1 MRHALQRAAYG
12 VMIGATLAGCAAE
25 KPATKVTTKP
35 AERAASAPVAEVATT
50 KKADGGASSVP
61 ATMPFVNPGPA
72 EQLGRAAAAAAT
84 PSARTK
90 PAVVN
95 EYHGVRVTDTYQWLE
110 DWNDPAVQAWS
121 EAQNAKTREF
131 LDSLPNVAAIRERA
145 TQLLGMQ
152 SVSYYGFHESN
163 GRLFAMKREPGAQ
176 QDKLVWRSWPSDA
189 ISERV
194 LVDPMAL
201 DASGGTTID
210 WSVPSPDGSLIAVC
224 MSKDGSELG
233 DVTIFDV
240 ASGKPTGE
248 VIPRVNGGTAGGSLA
263 WAQDGSG
270 FFYTRYPRAGEK
282 PEADMNFFVQVYFH
296 ELGRPTSEDR
306 FELGEGA
313 PRIAEWMLDV
323 KTDARGQQW
332 VLASMQYGDGGEFD
346 HFIRTPDQ
354 EGASGAWVQVAN
366 LQTKWVQT
374 ALGDDGYVYAV
385 SRANGAERGQI
396 VRRKLGVTTIG
407 FTETVVPEF
416 KDAAFE
422 IDFFDPSVF
431 VIGKDHIF
439 ATVQTGGPS
448 ELRVFTKDGRQLQG
462 PQQFAVSA
470 VGGTTVLSDGRVL
483 FSNVSFTEPMAW
495 KLFDPRTGQTT
506 LTAFGQSYPQLDLS
520 QYEVRR
526 EFATS
531 KDGTKVPVNIV
542 MKRGTKLDGSAPLM
556 LTGYGGYGVSESPR
570 FSLRNVQLLEKG
582 VIFAL
587 ANIRGGGEYG
597 EAWHRQGNLLNKQN
611 VFDDFAA
618 CAEYLIAKKYT
629 SSNRLAI
636 QGGSN
641 GGLLM
646 GVQLT
651 QRPELYKCVVSHV
664 GIYDMLRVELSP
676 NGAFNVTEFGTVKD
690 PAQFKALLAY
700 SPYHNVRA
708 GVKYPPVLFL
718 TGANDPRVDP
728 MQSRKM
734 TAKLQEVGATALLR
748 TSGNT
753 GHGAGTPLSA
763 QIEQQVDVMA
773 WLLWQLGVQ

>member
-1 MRHALQRAAYG
+1 MRIPARLIAASSLTLIALAACTSKPHA
-12 VMIGATLAGCAAE
+12 
-25 KPATKVTTKP
+25 TTQSQQ
-35 AERAASAPVAEVATT
+35 AASATQPSTNQLATT
-50 KKADGGASSVP
+50 QP
-61 ATMPFVNPGPA
+61 ARVITRP
-72 EQLGRAAAAAAT
+72 
-84 PSARTK
+84 
-90 PAVVN
+90 PAVN
-95 EYHGVRVTDTYQWLE
+95 TYHGVPVVDTYQWLE
-110 DWNDPAVQAWS
+110 NWEDPAVKSWS
-121 EAQNAKTREF
+121 EAQNAKTREV
-131 LDSLPNVAAIRERA
+131 LDNLPNVASIRERA

-152 SVSYYGFHESN
+152 SVSYYGFHNTN

-176 QDKLVWRSWPSDA
+176 QDKLVWRSWPTDA
-189 ISERV
+189 IAERV
-194 LVDPMAL
+194 LVDPL
-201 DASGGTTID
+201 SIDSSGGTTID
-210 WSVPSPDGSLIAVC
+210 WSIPSPDGSLLAVC
-224 MSKDGSELG
+224 MSKDGSEMG
-233 DVTIFDV
+233 DVTIYDV
-240 ASGKPTGE
+240 ASGQPRE

-263 WAQDGSG
+263 WATDGSG
-270 FFYTRYPRAGEK
+270 FFYTRYPRAGEM
-282 PEADMNFFVQVYFH
+282 PEADMNFYVQVYFH
-296 ELGRPTSEDR
+296 ELGKPTSEDR
-306 FELGEGA
+306 FELGKGA

-323 KTDARGQQW
+323 KPDARGQQW

-346 HFIRTPDQ
+346 HFVRSPDQ
-354 EGASGAWVQVAN
+354 EGSPGTWTQVAN
-366 LQTKWVQT
+366 IQSKWVQA

-385 SRANGAERGQI
+385 SRANGAERGQV
-396 VRRKLGVTTIG
+396 VRRKLGLSAMGDTQLII
-407 FTETVVPEF
+407 PEF
-416 KDAAFE
+416 KDATFE
-422 IDFFDPSVF
+422 IDFFDPAVF
-431 VIGKDHIF
+431 VISKDHIL
-439 ATVQTGGPS
+439 ATMQTGGPS
-448 ELRVFTKDGRQLQG
+448 ELRIFTKDGKAVKG
-462 PQQFAVSA
+462 PELFPVSA
-470 VGGTTVLSDGRVL
+470 VAGTTPLEDGRIL
-483 FSNVSFTEPMAW
+483 FSNVGFTQPLTW
-495 KLFDPRTGQTT
+495 KLFDTRTGQTT
-506 LTAFGQSYPQLDLS
+506 VTSFGQSYPNLDLS

-570 FSLRNVQLLEKG
+570 FSLRNIQLLEKG
-582 VIFAL
+582 VIYAL

-618 CAEYLIAKKYT
+618 CAQHLINNKYT

-646 GVQLT
+646 GSQIVQH
-651 QRPELYKCVVSHV
+651 PELYKCVVSHV

-676 NGAFNVTEFGTVKD
+676 NGAFNITEFGTVTNPD
-690 PAQFKALLAY
+690 QFKALYAY
-700 SPYHNVRA
+700 SPYHNVRENI
-708 GVKYPPVLFL
+708 KYPPVLFL

-773 WLLWQLGVQ
+773 WLFYHLNIN

>member
-1 MRHALQRAAYG
+1 MREALHAAAYG
-12 VMIGATLAGCAAE
+12 AVVVVALTGCAAE
-25 KPATKVTTKP
+25 KPVAKPVAAARAEMPAGDSAGRVDAAVKSAPATTP
-35 AERAASAPVAEVATT
+35 FASAARV
-50 KKADGGASSVP
+50 
-61 ATMPFVNPGPA
+61 
-72 EQLGRAAAAAAT
+72 EQPAAAASST
-84 PSARTK
+84 PRASEK

-95 EYHGVRVTDTYQWLE
+95 EYHGVRVTDTHQWLE

-152 SVSYYGFHESN
+152 SVSYYGFHETN

-201 DASGGTTID
+201 DASGGTTIE
-210 WSVPSPDGSLIAVC
+210 WSVPSPDGSLLAVC

-263 WAQDGSG
+263 WASDGSG

-282 PEADMNFFVQVYFH
+282 PDADMNFYVQVHFH
-296 ELGRPTSEDR
+296 ELGKPTSEDR

-323 KTDARGQQW
+323 KTDPRGQQW

-354 EGASGAWVQVAN
+354 EGSSGSWMQVAN
-366 LQTKWVQT
+366 VPAKWVQA

-396 VRRKLGVTTIG
+396 VRRKLGVTTVG

-416 KDAAFE
+416 RDAAFE

-431 VIGKDHIF
+431 VVGKEHIF
-439 ATVQTGGPS
+439 ATMQTGGPS
-448 ELRVFTKDGRQLQG
+448 ELRIFAKDGKQMPG
-462 PQQFAVSA
+462 PLHFPVSA
-470 VGGTTVLSDGRVL
+470 VGGTTILSDGRVL
-483 FSNVSFTEPMAW
+483 FSNVSFTQPMTW
-495 KLFDPRTGQTT
+495 KLFDVRTGQTS
-506 LTAFGQSYPQLDLS
+506 LTTFGQSYPHLDLS

-542 MKRGTKLDGSAPLM
+542 MKRGIKLDGTAPLM

-570 FSLRNVQLLEKG
+570 FSLRNMQLLEKG

-629 SSNRLAI
+629 SSSRLAI

-646 GVQLT
+646 GAQLT
-651 QRPELYKCVVSHV
+651 QQPELYKCVVSHV

-690 PAQFKALLAY
+690 PEQFKALLAY

-734 TAKLQEVGATALLR
+734 TARLQEVGATALLR

-753 GHGAGTPLSA
+753 GHGAGTPLNA

-773 WLLWQLGVQ
+773 WLFWQLGVQ

>member
-1 MRHALQRAAYG
+1 MHIAMRVVGVAGLASVVALGACAGKANTPQAKNPESTKQAA
-12 VMIGATLAGCAAE
+12 
-25 KPATKVTTKP
+25 TTPSTSEARKSSP
-35 AERAASAPVAEVATT
+35 VATT
-50 KKADGGASSVP
+50 QP
-61 ATMPFVNPGPA
+61 AAP
-72 EQLGRAAAAAAT
+72 
-84 PSARTK
+84 ARTNALTPPSQTTTAITRP
-90 PAVVN
+90 PAVDI
-95 EYHGVRVTDTYQWLE
+95 YHGVSVVDKYQWLE
-110 DWNDPAVQAWS
+110 NWDDAAVKAWS
-121 EAQNAKTREF
+121 EAENAKARAT
-131 LDSLPNVAAIRERA
+131 LDALPNIASIRERA

-152 SVSYYGFHESN
+152 SISYYGFHQTS

-176 QDKLVWRSWPSDA
+176 QDKLVWRSWPTDA
-189 ISERV
+189 IPERV
-194 LVDPMAL
+194 LVDPNTL
-201 DASGGTTID
+201 DAGGGTTID
-210 WSVPSPDGSLIAVC
+210 WSVPSPDGTLLAVC

-240 ASGKPTGE
+240 ASGTPKGE

-263 WAQDGSG
+263 WATDGSG
-270 FFYTRYPRAGEK
+270 VFYTRYPRTGEK
-282 PEADMNFFVQVYFH
+282 SEADMNFYVQIYFH
-296 ELGRPTSEDR
+296 ELGKPTSEDR
-306 FELGEGA
+306 FELGTNA
-313 PRIAEWMLDV
+313 PRIAEWMLDA

-346 HFIRTPDQ
+346 HFVRTPDQ
-354 EGASGAWVQVAN
+354 EGSPGAWTQIAN
-366 LQTKWVQT
+366 VEAKWVQ
-374 ALGDDGYVYAV
+374 AAMGSDGYIYAV
-385 SRANGAERGQI
+385 SRANGAERGQV
-396 VRRKLGVTTIG
+396 VRRKLSVTTIG
-407 FTETVVPEF
+407 FLEVIVPEF
-416 KDAAFE
+416 KDATFE

-439 ATVQTGGPS
+439 ATMQTGGPS
-448 ELRVFTKDGRQLQG
+448 ELRVFTKDGKAVKG
-462 PQQFAVSA
+462 PELFAVSA
-470 VGGTTVLSDGRVL
+470 VGGTTVLDDGRVL
-483 FSNVSFTEPMAW
+483 FSNVGFTQPMAW
-495 KLFDPRTGQTT
+495 KLFDPATGVTKST
-506 LTAFGQSYPQLDLS
+506 NFGQSYPNLDLT

-531 KDGTKVPVNIV
+531 KDGTRVPINIV
-542 MKRGTKLDGSAPLM
+542 MKKGTKLDGSAALM

-570 FSLRNVQLLEKG
+570 FSLRNLQLLEKG

-618 CAEYLIAKKYT
+618 CAQSLIKNKYT
-629 SSNRLAI
+629 SSKRLAI

-646 GVQLT
+646 GTQIVQH
-651 QRPELYKCVVSHV
+651 PELYRCVVSHV

-676 NGAFNVTEFGTVKD
+676 NGAFNVTEFGTVND
-690 PAQFKALLAY
+690 PAQFKALYAY
-700 SPYHNVRA
+700 SPYHNVRE

-734 TAKLQEVGATALLR
+734 TARMQEVGATALLR

-773 WLLWQLGVQ
+773 WLFYHLGVQ